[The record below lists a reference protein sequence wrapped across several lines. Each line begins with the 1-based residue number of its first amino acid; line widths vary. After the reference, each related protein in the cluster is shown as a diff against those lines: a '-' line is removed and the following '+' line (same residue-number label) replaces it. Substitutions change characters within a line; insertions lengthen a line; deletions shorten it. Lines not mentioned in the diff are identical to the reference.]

1 MRFRLGLYLLNC
13 CSITLLI
20 ATMLVPGLIARDV
33 LDRLPLEASL
43 GWIAWPV
50 ALLLGAGLGRWAFI
64 MGCQL
69 TNGPFMFQG
78 AALLQTNMLA
88 RLLELPGARA
98 LEVPPG
104 EAVSRFRDDVD
115 EATGFPMGVNDLIAF
130 TLYAAVALVVLLAI
144 NWRITLAVFL
154 PLVLVAAFV
163 NAARQRIHDFRYA
176 SREATARVT
185 GFIGET
191 FGAVQAV
198 QLADAERGVVERFR
212 ELNEERLRLTVRDRL
227 FDQLV
232 RSVSAGTIEL
242 GTGAILLLAG
252 HSLGGPA
259 FTVGDFALF
268 TYYLGNMADFMT
280 FFGRMLAGYRQ
291 VGVAFERMVK
301 LLRGAPPRQLVAFR
315 SLQPP
320 PQPLA
325 PKRPEDHLRRL
336 EVIGL
341 SCRHAG
347 SGRGIEDA
355 SLHLERGSFTVV
367 TGRVGA
373 GKTTLLQALLGLVG
387 RDAGEIHWN
396 GRPVEDPAAFF
407 VPPRCAY
414 TPQVP
419 RLFSET
425 LRENVLLGQ
434 PDDPAQL
441 AEALRLAVLE
451 PDVAEM
457 PLGLETPVGPKGV
470 RLSGGQVQRAAAARM
485 FVRDAELLVF
495 DDLSSALDVET
506 ERVLWERVFAVS
518 GRTVLAVSHRRAVLA
533 RADQLIVLKD
543 GRVEAIGTL
552 AELLD
557 HSDEM
562 RELWSAEDLEA
573 MASTSRPVVGPAAD
587 PGELPRRT
595 G

>member
-1 MRFRLGLYLLNC
+1 VTGGVPSAAWFLARIVRFRLGLYLLNC

-20 ATMLVPGLIARDV
+20 ATMLVPGLVARDV
-33 LDRLPLEASL
+33 LDRLPLEAGL

-50 ALLLGAGLGRWAFI
+50 GLLLGAGLARWAFI

-98 LEVPPG
+98 VEVPPG

-198 QLADAERGVVERFR
+198 QLADA
-212 ELNEERLRLTVRDRL
+212 VRDRL

-252 HSLGGPA
+252 RSLGGPA
-259 FTVGDFALF
+259 FTVGDLALF

-291 VGVAFERMVK
+291 VGVAFERMVN
-301 LLRGAPPRQLVAFR
+301 LLRGAPPRQLVTFR
-315 SLQPP
+315 SLRPP
-320 PQPLA
+320 PQPL
-325 PKRPEDHLRRL
+325 PPRRPEDDLRRL

-355 SLHLERGSFTVV
+355 SLRLERGSFTVV

-407 VPPRCAY
+407 VPPRSAY

-434 PDDPAQL
+434 PDDPARL

-506 ERVLWERVFAVS
+506 ERVLWERVFAVG
-518 GRTVLAVSHRRAVLA
+518 GRTVLAVSHRRSVLA
-533 RADQLIVLKD
+533 RADQVIVLKD

-557 HSDEM
+557 RSDEM
-562 RELWSAEDLEA
+562 RQLWSAEDRGA
-573 MASTSRPVVGPAAD
+573 MASASRPVVGPAAD
-587 PGELPRRT
+587 PGGLPGRT